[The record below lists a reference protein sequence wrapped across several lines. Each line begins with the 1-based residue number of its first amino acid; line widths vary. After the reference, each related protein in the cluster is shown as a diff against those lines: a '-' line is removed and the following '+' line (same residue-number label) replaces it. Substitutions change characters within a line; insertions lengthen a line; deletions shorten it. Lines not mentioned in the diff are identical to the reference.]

1 MAHSWANGG
10 STMTDVWK
18 RRPLVGPARGRGFR
32 PSSARRVRGPGLSCR
47 SWMHG
52 FCGPMTRFSGGVRP
66 AKSATEAP
74 VEATSS
80 RCDTDMIDRRRREHH
95 FVRKQLFGLA
105 LASFA
110 AGVLF
115 AQHPA
120 AAVEVSR
127 LPSHPAFELPEG
139 QGRVLRFD
147 DAVES
152 VFVADTTVADVRVLT
167 PLTAYVYGKKNGL
180 TNLIAVSAD
189 QKVEASVEFRVIM
202 DPREANRA
210 FHELDPTTRSTLD
223 ITLFGH
229 RAAVKGRAR
238 TIQEEVDAESV
249 AQTYSP
255 PGQPPINSSTIDGS
269 QQINIRVRF
278 AEVSRSDLHLLG
290 LDYQQILESINPS
303 LFQITSNDAIIE
315 GMRRSGVITILAEP
329 NLTAVTGQTASSFS
343 GEEIPLP
350 VVSGPNS
357 PVSFERERVGVSLEF
372 TPTLIRS
379 NRIAL
384 RVHPEV
390 SALSAVGAMQV
401 AGLSIPSLSVRRAE
415 TTIET
420 ASGQTF
426 AIAGLFERQ
435 IVPDGVE
442 KFPVLGSLPWVGAFF
457 QSERYRR
464 NETELVILVT
474 PYLVKPIRDRAVAT
488 PLDRPAP
495 PPVPVAPP
503 SGLIFK

>member
-1 MAHSWANGG
+1 
-10 STMTDVWK
+10 V
-18 RRPLVGPARGRGFR
+18 RP
-32 PSSARRVRGPGLSCR
+32 PSGRRVQGSGLRCR
-47 SWMHG
+47 LWPLRLSAQMA
-52 FCGPMTRFSGGVRP
+52 RFRDGVDP
-66 AKSATEAP
+66 
-74 VEATSS
+74 ATSAPKAPIEAMS
-80 RCDTDMIDRRRREHH
+80 SWCDRGMNDRRRAEHLRA
-95 FVRKQLFGLA
+95 RKQLFWLA
-105 LASFA
+105 LVSFA
-110 AGVLF
+110 AGFLL
-115 AQHPA
+115 AQHSTG
-120 AAVEVSR
+120 AVEVST
-127 LPSHPAFELPEG
+127 LPSRPAFELPEG

-189 QKVEASVEFRVIM
+189 QKVEASVEFRVIT
-202 DPREANRA
+202 DPREANKA
-210 FHELDPTTRSTLD
+210 FHELDPITRSTLD
-223 ITLFGH
+223 ITMFGH
-229 RAAVKGRAR
+229 RPALKGRAR

-315 GMRRSGVITILAEP
+315 GMRRSGVITVLAEP

-350 VVSGPNS
+350 VVSSPNS

-401 AGLSIPSLSVRRAE
+401 GGISIPSLSVRRAE

-442 KFPVLGSLPWVGAFF
+442 RFPVLGSLPWVGAFF

-495 PPVPVAPP
+495 PPVPVVAP

>member
-32 PSSARRVRGPGLSCR
+32 LSSARRVRGPGLSCR
-47 SWMHG
+47 SWMHR
-52 FCGPMTRFSGGVRP
+52 FCGRMTRSSGGVPPVR
-66 AKSATEAP
+66 SASKAP
-74 VEATSS
+74 IEATSS
-80 RCDTDMIDRRRREHH
+80 RCDIDMTERRREYH
-95 FVRKQLFGLA
+95 FVRKQLLGLA
-105 LASFA
+105 LASLA
-110 AGVLF
+110 AGVLL

-120 AAVEVSR
+120 AAVEVST
-127 LPSHPAFELPEG
+127 LPSHPAFERPEG

-147 DAVES
+147 DPVES
-152 VFVADTTVADVRVLT
+152 VFVADTTVAHVRVLT
-167 PLTAYVYGKKNGL
+167 PLTTYVYGKKNGL

-210 FHELDPTTRSTLD
+210 FHELDPTTSSTLD

-249 AQTYSP
+249 AQTHSP

-278 AEVSRSDLHLLG
+278 AEVSRSDLHLFG
-290 LDYQQILESINPS
+290 LDYQPILESINPS
-303 LFQITSNDAIIE
+303 PFQITSNDAIIE

-350 VVSGPNS
+350 IVSGPNS
-357 PVSFERERVGVSLEF
+357 PVSFECERVGVSLEF

-379 NRIAL
+379 NRVAL

-401 AGLSIPSLSVRRAE
+401 AVRRH
-415 TTIET
+415 
-420 ASGQTF
+420 
-426 AIAGLFERQ
+426 RRR
-435 IVPDGVE
+435 
-442 KFPVLGSLPWVGAFF
+442 SLPP
-457 QSERYRR
+457 ERG
-464 NETELVILVT
+464 
-474 PYLVKPIRDRAVAT
+474 
-488 PLDRPAP
+488 PA
-495 PPVPVAPP
+495 
-503 SGLIFK
+503 

>member
-1 MAHSWANGG
+1 
-10 STMTDVWK
+10 V
-18 RRPLVGPARGRGFR
+18 RP
-32 PSSARRVRGPGLSCR
+32 PSGRRVRGSGLRCR
-47 SWMHG
+47 LWALRLSAQMA
-52 FCGPMTRFSGGVRP
+52 RFRDGVDP
-66 AKSATEAP
+66 VTSAPKAPIEAM
-74 VEATSS
+74 SS
-80 RCDTDMIDRRRREHH
+80 RCDRGMNDRRRAEHLRA
-95 FVRKQLFGLA
+95 RKQLFWLA
-105 LASFA
+105 LVSFA
-110 AGVLF
+110 AGFLL
-115 AQHPA
+115 AQHSTG
-120 AAVEVSR
+120 AVEVST
-127 LPSHPAFELPEG
+127 LPSRPAFELPEG

-189 QKVEASVEFRVIM
+189 QKVEASVEFRVIT
-202 DPREANRA
+202 DPREANKA
-210 FHELDPTTRSTLD
+210 FHELDPITRSTLD
-223 ITLFGH
+223 ITMFGH
-229 RAAVKGRAR
+229 RPALKGRAR

-315 GMRRSGVITILAEP
+315 GMRRSGVITVLAEP

-350 VVSGPNS
+350 VVSSPNS

-401 AGLSIPSLSVRRAE
+401 GGISIPSLSVRRAE

-495 PPVPVAPP
+495 PPVPVVAP

>member
-1 MAHSWANGG
+1 
-10 STMTDVWK
+10 MTSVRK
-18 RRPLVGPARGRGFR
+18 SRPLVGPARRRGVRPPSGRRVRSSGLRCRLWALRLSARIVDFRESVHHLTSAPKAPIER
-32 PSSARRVRGPGLSCR
+32 PSSRCHRG
-47 SWMHG
+47 MN
-52 FCGPMTRFSGGVRP
+52 
-66 AKSATEAP
+66 
-74 VEATSS
+74 
-80 RCDTDMIDRRRREHH
+80 DRRRGEPLLA
-95 FVRKQLFGLA
+95 RKQLLWLA
-105 LASFA
+105 LVSFA
-110 AGVLF
+110 AGFLL
-115 AQHPA
+115 AQHSA
-120 AAVEVSR
+120 AAVEVST

-189 QKVEASVEFRVIM
+189 QKVEASVEFRVIT

-210 FHELDPTTRSTLD
+210 FHELDPVTRPTLD
-223 ITLFGH
+223 ITMFGH
-229 RAAVKGRAR
+229 RAAVRGHAR
-238 TIQEEVDAESV
+238 TIEEEVDADSV

-350 VVSGPNS
+350 VVSSPNA

-401 AGLSIPSLSVRRAE
+401 GGISVPSLSVRRAE

-495 PPVPVAPP
+495 PPVPVAAP

>member
-1 MAHSWANGG
+1 MTMAWKKRPLGG
-10 STMTDVWK
+10 S
-18 RRPLVGPARGRGFR
+18 GPPRIRGFKLR
-32 PSSARRVRGPGLSCR
+32 PVGRVRR
-47 SWMHG
+47 SGFKSRLPAANARARMTCFHG
-52 FCGPMTRFSGGVRP
+52 RAHP
-66 AKSATEAP
+66 
-74 VEATSS
+74 ATSAFIGATCW
-80 RCDTDMIDRRRREHH
+80 RCDPSAANWRFILR
-95 FVRKQLFGLA
+95 FVASKRLIWFA
-105 LASFA
+105 LASLA
-110 AGVLF
+110 AGFLL
-115 AQHPA
+115 APSPA
-120 AAVEVSR
+120 AAVEASA

-147 DAVES
+147 DAVDS
-152 VFVADTTVADVRVLT
+152 VFIADTTVADVRVLT

-189 QKVEASVEFRVIM
+189 QRVEASIEFRVIM
-202 DPREANRA
+202 DSREVNRA
-210 FHELDPTTRSTLD
+210 RRELDPRTRSTLD

-229 RAAVKGRAR
+229 RAAVKGNAR
-238 TIQEEVDAESV
+238 TIEEAVDAESV

-255 PGQPPINSSTIDGS
+255 PGQPPINNSTIDGS
-269 QQINIRVRF
+269 QQVNIRVRF
-278 AEVSRSDLHLLG
+278 AEVSRSDMHLLG
-290 LDYQQILESINPS
+290 LDYQQILESINIS
-303 LFQITSNDAIIE
+303 LFQITSNDAVID

-350 VVSGPNS
+350 VVNGPNS
-357 PVSFERERVGVSLEF
+357 QVGFERERVGVSLEF
-372 TPTLIRS
+372 TPTIIRS

-390 SALSAVGAMQV
+390 SALSAVGALQ
-401 AGLSIPSLSVRRAE
+401 AGGFNIPTLAVRKAD
-415 TTIET
+415 TTVET
-420 ASGQTF
+420 ASGETF

-442 KFPVLGSLPWVGAFF
+442 RFPILGALPWVGAFF

-474 PYLVKPIRDRAVAT
+474 PYLVKPVRDRGVAT
-488 PLDRPAP
+488 PIDRPAP
-495 PPVPVAPP
+495 PLEAARVTAP

>member
-1 MAHSWANGG
+1 
-10 STMTDVWK
+10 
-18 RRPLVGPARGRGFR
+18 
-32 PSSARRVRGPGLSCR
+32 
-47 SWMHG
+47 
-52 FCGPMTRFSGGVRP
+52 MTRFRGGVHL
-66 AKSATEAP
+66 AMSGTDAP
-74 VEATSS
+74 IESTASPRDRSMT
-80 RCDTDMIDRRRREHH
+80 TRRRRGPH
-95 FVRKQLFGLA
+95 FAGKQLFWLA
-105 LASFA
+105 LVGFA
-110 AGVLF
+110 AGLLL
-115 AQHPA
+115 AQHSA
-120 AAVEVSR
+120 AAVEVSS
-127 LPSHPAFELPEG
+127 LPSRPAFVLPEG

-189 QKVEASVEFRVIM
+189 QKVEASVEFRVIT

-210 FHELDPTTRSTLD
+210 VNELDPTTRSTLE
-223 ITLFGH
+223 ITMFGH
-229 RAAVKGRAR
+229 RAAVKGHAR
-238 TIQEEVDAESV
+238 TIQEEVDADSV

-350 VVSGPNS
+350 VVNGPNS

-372 TPTLIRS
+372 TPTIIRS

-401 AGLSIPSLSVRRAE
+401 GGLSVPSLSVRRAE

-435 IVPDGVE
+435 ILPDGVE

-474 PYLVKPIRDRAVAT
+474 PYLVKPVRDRAVAT

-495 PPVPVAPP
+495 PPVAAAAP

>member
-1 MAHSWANGG
+1 MARFDA
-10 STMTDVWK
+10 
-18 RRPLVGPARGRGFR
+18 GPH
-32 PSSARRVRGPGLSCR
+32 PVI
-47 SWMHG
+47 
-52 FCGPMTRFSGGVRP
+52 
-66 AKSATEAP
+66 SATDAP
-74 VEATSS
+74 IEVTSS
-80 RCDTDMIDRRRREHH
+80 RCDVSMTYRGRAEQL
-95 FVRKQLFGLA
+95 FARKQLLWLA
-105 LASFA
+105 LVSFA
-110 AGVLF
+110 AAFLF
-115 AQHPA
+115 TPHPA
-120 AAVEVSR
+120 AAVEVST

-189 QKVEASVEFRVIM
+189 QKLEASVEFRVIT
-202 DPREANRA
+202 DPREVNRA

-229 RAAVKGRAR
+229 RPAVKGRAR
-238 TIQEEVDAESV
+238 TIQEEVEADSV
-249 AQTYSP
+249 AQTYAP

-350 VVSGPNS
+350 VVSSPNS

-372 TPTLIRS
+372 TPTIIRS

-401 AGLSIPSLSVRRAE
+401 GGMSIPSLSVRRAE

-420 ASGQTF
+420 ASGETF

-435 IVPDGVE
+435 ILPDGVE

-474 PYLVKPIRDRAVAT
+474 PYLVKPIRDRAAAT

-495 PPVPVAPP
+495 PPVPVAAP